1 MEFGIFLQGHLP
13 GPQAFDRGAEHRMI
27 MQEVDYVVQADRNTH
42 PPQLGHLQPLAPGE
56 PSGAHRRAS
65 GDARPPERGPF
76 EFGTGRGA
84 GSHEVARVRSH
95 RADQVC
101 FGMPTNLAYDTAY
114 TDRSTP

>member
-1 MEFGIFLQGHLP
+1 MPARPTATRIHLSSGIFNLSPRANHPVRTAERVAMLDHLSE
-13 GPQAFDRGAEHRMI
+13 GR
-27 MQEVDYVVQADRNTH
+27 
-42 PPQLGHLQPLAPGE
+42 
-56 PSGAHRRAS
+56 
-65 GDARPPERGPF
+65 F